1 MMTKPFSINELLARV
16 QSFGGLRI
24 DEARQTALVDG
35 NQVDLTG
42 KEFDVLFL
50 LASGSGRVF
59 TKKQIYNEVWQDEY
73 AFDDGNIMSYMSK
86 LLVNPGPEGEILC
99 RLDAQAYTRLLGNLL
114 QNAQR
119 RW

>member
-1 MMTKPFSINELLARV
+1 M
-16 QSFGGLRI
+16 
-24 DEARQTALVDG
+24 DG

-86 LLVNPGPEGEILC
+86 LRKKLADSGGDKDCIQTVWGVGYRFCGGGKP
-99 RLDAQAYTRLLGNLL
+99 
-114 QNAQR
+114 
-119 RW
+119 